1 MITLFQKQCIAID
14 TNNIIALCL
23 SSILLGKLIVW
34 TVITVKEKKVFHIQL
49 GERAKRAREQAHL
62 TQEQLAERI
71 EVSPQYISDMERGVV
86 GISVQ
91 TLCRLCAALGVSS
104 DTILFGVQADGA
116 AAIAQRCAA
125 LPKEQLALLSEMVDC
140 FLRALRQ

>member
-116 AAIAQRCAA
+116 A